1 MNLIGN
7 ITVEMSYFYIACFAT
22 LLFVIKLALY
32 SFTGGD
38 SDVDG
43 VDGGVETD
51 VSFSFFSIQ
60 SVLAFLMGFGW
71 LGLAGIKQWHMSNL
85 NSALIAA
92 IFGFLMMTLSTY
104 LMFCLKKLGKTVQK
118 DDSACVGKMA
128 KAYTSFA
135 PNGSGQVEIDFN
147 GQLSIENAI
156 NATDREIK
164 SFSEVKVVKFEDNKL
179 FIE

>member
-22 LLFVIKLALY
+22 LLFIVKLALY

-38 SDVDG
+38 TDINDAN
-43 VDGGVETD
+43 GGVETD
-51 VSFSFFSIQ
+51 VAFNFFSIQ

-71 LGLAGIKQWHMSNL
+71 LGLAGIKQWHMSTL
-85 NSALIAA
+85 NSALVAA
-92 IFGFLMMTLSTY
+92 ICGFLMMILSAY
-104 LMFCLKKLGKTVQK
+104 LMFCLKKLGKTVTR
-118 DDSACVGKMA
+118 DYSECVGKMA

-156 NATDREIK
+156 NTTDREIK